1 MNYVK
6 KLSNVP
12 SFSQEGFNGFSFNID
27 NKNMS
32 IDMID
37 SYKGHGKYCKNLV
50 STHIYYIISGSGR
63 FKINGEI
70 YNVEEKDIIEISPN
84 TEFIYTGK
92 MQMILIMNPP
102 FEDCNNIEGRNND
115 LY

>member
-1 MNYVK
+1 MEYIK

-12 SFSQEGFNGFSFNID
+12 SFSQDGFNGFSFSID
-27 NKNMS
+27 DKNMS
-32 IDMID
+32 INMID
-37 SYKGHGKYCKNLV
+37 SYKGHEKYCKNLV

-70 YNVEEKDIIEISPN
+70 YNVEEKDIIEIPPN
-84 TEFIYTGK
+84 TEFIYAGK
-92 MQMILIMNPP
+92 MKMLLIMNPP
-102 FEDCNNIEGRNND
+102 FNDNDNIEGKDND